1 MSSTQ
6 SSLPKDGI
14 AGLKENFRVDFI
26 SGFLVFLLALPL
38 SLGIAKASEFPT
50 AMGVLTAMIGGVFVS
65 FFAGS
70 RLTIKGPAAGLIT
83 ICAGCVAELGGGG
96 EGWHLALGV
105 IVVASWLQVVLG
117 FLKAG
122 SLSDFIPH
130 SAVHGMLAAIGIIIF
145 SKQIHIL
152 LGIDPA
158 TLKGLSPIG
167 LLERIPDSIMHANQP
182 VALIGIASLIILFG
196 MPKLKIGFLKKIPA
210 PMIVLLLAV
219 PASLMLNFK
228 EIQPAHIL
236 VHIGDFWSSIG
247 YNADFSA
254 IGSFV
259 FWKYVFM
266 FLVVGSLESML
277 TVKAIDGLDP
287 WKRQSDF
294 NKDLAAVGAGNAVSG
309 LLGGL
314 PMISEVARSTANVRF
329 GGRTVWANFFHG
341 FFLLVAMLLIIPV
354 IEMIPNAALA
364 AMLIFVGYVLAS
376 PSLFYKTYKIG
387 SEQLVIFLVTIAA
400 TIATDLLIGI
410 ASGIV
415 VKFFFHMVN
424 GASPRTMFKARYIL
438 RENENGYSLVI
449 QGAAIFSNLMSFKNA
464 FNRLKPSKNVE
475 LDFSKAK
482 LVDHTFME
490 FLKHFEEEYAHTG
503 GTVVVNGFE
512 KFQPFSNH
520 PLAGRK
526 ISKRYKPLEEEVIQ
540 VAKGPLIVNGFGRVQ
555 LVVLFGML
563 CALPLLIVGMS
574 KKNGQG
580 ITAVQQDPT
589 IPLEQ
594 VAHIELLLLENRLA
608 VATTLVT
615 PTPEVISHNVAQI
628 EENIAE
634 IEKTWQAYLTN
645 RLTPAERNMAEKFAT
660 NRNRFINEGLKPVL
674 AALHLEDVKE
684 ANNIVMRKVRPLYQP
699 VGEDIHALVKLQQAD
714 FLAAHREKK

>member
-1 MSSTQ
+1 MSSIQ
-6 SSLPKDGI
+6 SSLPKEGL
-14 AGLKENFRVDFI
+14 AGLRENFRFDFI

-38 SLGIAKASEFPT
+38 SLGIAKASEFPP
-50 AMGVLTAMIGGVFVS
+50 AMGVLTAMIGGLFVS

-83 ICAGCVAELGGGG
+83 ICAGCVTELGGGP

-105 IVVASWLQVVLG
+105 IVVASWIQIILG

-152 LGIDPA
+152 LGIDPS
-158 TLKGLSPIG
+158 TLKGLDPIG
-167 LLERIPDSIMHANQP
+167 LLERIPDSVMHANQP
-182 VALIGIASLIILFG
+182 IALIGLISLIILFG
-196 MPKLKIGFLKKIPA
+196 LPKIKINFFKKIPP
-210 PMIVLLLAV
+210 PMIVLLIAI
-219 PASLMLNFK
+219 PAAFMLSFNTT
-228 EIQPAHIL
+228 QPAHAL
-236 VHIGDFWSSIG
+236 VHIGNFWTSVG
-247 YNADFSA
+247 YNPDFSA
-254 IGSFV
+254 ITSFV

-266 FLVVGSLESML
+266 LLAVGSLESLL
-277 TVKAIDGLDP
+277 TVKAVDGLDP

-294 NKDLAAVGAGNAVSG
+294 NKDLAAVGAGNVVSG

-314 PMISEVARSTANVRF
+314 PMISEVARSSANVRF

-341 FFLLVAMLLIIPV
+341 FFLLIAMLLMIPV

-387 SEQLVIFLVTIAA
+387 SEQLVVFLITIAA

-410 ASGIV
+410 ASGIIA
-415 VKFFFHMVN
+415 KFVIHIVN
-424 GASPRTMFKARYIL
+424 GAPLRSMFKARYTL
-438 RENENGYSLVI
+438 KEKEDEYNLTI
-449 QGAAIFSNLMSFKNA
+449 QGAAIFSNLMGFKNA
-464 FNRLKPSKNVE
+464 FNQLKTGKKVE

-482 LVDHTFME
+482 LVDHSFME
-490 FLKHFEEEYAHTG
+490 FLKHFEEHYTHTG
-503 GTVVVNGFE
+503 GTVIVKGFE
-512 KFQPFSNH
+512 RFQPFSNH

-526 ISKRYKPLEEEVIQ
+526 VSKGYEPLEEELIPVR
-540 VAKGPLIVNGFGRVQ
+540 GPLIVNGFGRAQ
-555 LVVLFGML
+555 LALLFGIL

-574 KKNGQG
+574 KTEQG
-580 ITAVQQDPT
+580 LKVAQQDRT

-594 VAHIELLLLENRLA
+594 VAHIEVLLLENRLA
-608 VATTLVT
+608 VASTLVT
-615 PTPEVISHNVAQI
+615 PTPEVISHNTAQV

-634 IEKTWQAYLTN
+634 IEQTWKAYMAN
-645 RLTPAERNMAEKFAT
+645 RLTPAERTLAEKFAA
-660 NRNRFINEGLKPVL
+660 NRNRFVNEALKPAVV
-674 AALHLEDVKE
+674 ALRADDVKE
-684 ANNIVMRKVRPLYQP
+684 ANSIVVRKIRPLYQP
-699 VGEDIHALVKLQQAD
+699 VEKDIQALVKLQQAD
-714 FLAAHREKK
+714 FLAHRNTK

>member
-1 MSSTQ
+1 MSSIQ
-6 SSLPKDGI
+6 SSLPKEGI
-14 AGLKENFRVDFI
+14 AGLRESFRSDLI

-38 SLGIAKASEFPT
+38 SLGIAKASEFPP
-50 AMGVLTAMIGGVFVS
+50 AMGVLTAMIGGLFVS

-83 ICAGCVAELGGGG
+83 ICAGCVTELGGGP

-105 IVVASWLQVVLG
+105 IVVASWIQIILG

-152 LGIDPA
+152 LGIDPS
-158 TLKGLSPIG
+158 TLKGLDPIG
-167 LLERIPDSIMHANQP
+167 LLERIPDSVMHANQP
-182 VALIGIASLIILFG
+182 IAIIGIISLIILFG
-196 MPKLKIGFLKKIPA
+196 MPKIKINFLKKIPA
-210 PMIVLLLAV
+210 PMIVLLMAI
-219 PASLMLNFK
+219 PAAFMFSFNTT
-228 EIQPAHIL
+228 QPAHAL
-236 VHIGDFWSSIG
+236 VHIGNFWASVG
-247 YNADFSA
+247 YNPDFSA
-254 IGSFV
+254 ITTFV

-266 FLVVGSLESML
+266 LLAVGSLESLL

-294 NKDLAAVGAGNAVSG
+294 NKDLAAVGAGNVVSG

-314 PMISEVARSTANVRF
+314 PMISEVARSSANIRF

-341 FFLLVAMLLIIPV
+341 FFLLAAMLLMIPV

-387 SEQLVIFLVTIAA
+387 SEQLVVFLITIAA
-400 TIATDLLIGI
+400 TLVTDLLIGI
-410 ASGIV
+410 ASGIIT
-415 VKFFFHMVN
+415 KFVIHIVN
-424 GASPRTMFKARYIL
+424 GAPLRSLFKARYTL
-438 RENENGYSLVI
+438 KEKEDGYNLTI
-449 QGAAIFSNLMSFKNA
+449 QGAAIFSNLMGFKNA
-464 FNRLKPSKNVE
+464 FNQLKTGKKVE

-482 LVDHTFME
+482 LVDHSFME
-490 FLKHFEEEYAHTG
+490 YLKHFEEEYIHTG
-503 GTVVVNGFE
+503 GTVIVRGFDR
-512 KFQPFSNH
+512 FQPFSNH

-526 ISKRYKPLEEEVIQ
+526 VSKEYEPLEEELIQ
-540 VAKGPLIVNGFGRVQ
+540 VTGPLIVNGFGRVQ
-555 LVVLFGML
+555 LALLFGML

-574 KKNGQG
+574 KTEQG
-580 ITAVQQDPT
+580 LKIAQQDRT

-594 VAHIELLLLENRLA
+594 VAHIEVLLLENRLA
-608 VATTLVT
+608 IATTLVT
-615 PTPEVISHNVAQI
+615 PTPEIISHNTEQV

-634 IEKTWQAYLTN
+634 IEQTWKTYMAN
-645 RLTPAERNMAEKFAT
+645 HLTPAERILAEQFAA
-660 NRNRFINEGLKPVL
+660 NRNRFVNEALKPIIV
-674 AALHLEDVKE
+674 ALRADDVKE
-684 ANNIVMRKVRPLYQP
+684 ANSIVVRKIRPLYQP
-699 VGEDIHALVKLQQAD
+699 VEKDIQALVKLQQAD
-714 FLAAHREKK
+714 FLAHRNAK

>member
-1 MSSTQ
+1 MSSIQ
-6 SSLPKDGI
+6 SSLPKEGL
-14 AGLKENFRVDFI
+14 AGLRENFRFDFI

-38 SLGIAKASEFPT
+38 SLGIAKASEFPP
-50 AMGVLTAMIGGVFVS
+50 AMGVLTAMIGGLFVS

-83 ICAGCVAELGGGG
+83 ICAGCVTELGGGP

-105 IVVASWLQVVLG
+105 IVVASWIQIILG

-152 LGIDPA
+152 LGIDPS
-158 TLKGLSPIG
+158 TLKGLDPIG
-167 LLERIPDSIMHANQP
+167 LLERIPDSVMHANQP
-182 VALIGIASLIILFG
+182 IALIGLISLIILFG
-196 MPKLKIGFLKKIPA
+196 MPKIKINFLKKIPP
-210 PMIVLLLAV
+210 PMIVLLIAI
-219 PASLMLNFK
+219 PAAFMLSFTTT
-228 EIQPAHIL
+228 QPAHAL
-236 VHIGDFWSSIG
+236 VHIGNFWTSVG
-247 YNADFSA
+247 YNPDFSA
-254 IGSFV
+254 ITSFV

-266 FLVVGSLESML
+266 LLAVGSLESLL
-277 TVKAIDGLDP
+277 TVKAVDGMDP

-294 NKDLAAVGAGNAVSG
+294 NKDLAAVGAGNVVSG

-314 PMISEVARSTANVRF
+314 PMISEVARSSANVRF

-341 FFLLVAMLLIIPV
+341 FFLLIAMLLMIPV

-387 SEQLVIFLVTIAA
+387 SEQLVVFLITIAA

-410 ASGIV
+410 ASGIIA
-415 VKFFFHMVN
+415 KFVIHIVN
-424 GASPRTMFKARYIL
+424 GAPLRSMFKARYTL
-438 RENENGYSLVI
+438 KEKEDEYNLTI
-449 QGAAIFSNLMSFKNA
+449 QGAAIFSNLMGFKNA
-464 FNRLKPSKNVE
+464 FNQLKTGKKVE

-482 LVDHTFME
+482 LVDHSFME
-490 FLKHFEEEYAHTG
+490 FLKHFEEHYTHTG
-503 GTVVVNGFE
+503 GTVIVKGFE
-512 KFQPFSNH
+512 RFQPFSNH

-526 ISKRYKPLEEEVIQ
+526 VSKGYEPLEEELISVR
-540 VAKGPLIVNGFGRVQ
+540 GPLIVNGFGRAQ
-555 LVVLFGML
+555 LALLFGIL

-574 KKNGQG
+574 KTEQG
-580 ITAVQQDPT
+580 LKVAQQDRT

-594 VAHIELLLLENRLA
+594 VAHIEVLLLENRLA
-608 VATTLVT
+608 VASTLVT
-615 PTPEVISHNVAQI
+615 PTPEVISHNTAQV

-634 IEKTWQAYLTN
+634 IEQTWKAYMAN
-645 RLTPAERNMAEKFAT
+645 RLTPAERTLAEKFAA
-660 NRNRFINEGLKPVL
+660 NRNRFVNEALKPAVV
-674 AALHLEDVKE
+674 ALRADDVKE
-684 ANNIVMRKVRPLYQP
+684 ANSIVVRKIRPLYQP
-699 VGEDIHALVKLQQAD
+699 VEKDIQALVKLQQAD
-714 FLAAHREKK
+714 FLAHRNTK

>member
-1 MSSTQ
+1 MSSIQ
-6 SSLPKDGI
+6 STLPKEGL
-14 AGLKENFRVDFI
+14 AGLKENFRFDFI

-38 SLGIAKASEFPT
+38 SLGIAKASEFPP
-50 AMGVLTAMIGGVFVS
+50 AMGVLTAMIGGLFVS

-83 ICAGCVAELGGGG
+83 ICAGCVTELGGGP

-105 IVVASWLQVVLG
+105 IVVASWLQIILG

-152 LGIDPA
+152 LGIDPS
-158 TLKGLSPIG
+158 TLKGLDPIG
-167 LLERIPDSIMHANQP
+167 LLERIPDSVMHANQP
-182 VALIGIASLIILFG
+182 IAIIGMISLIILFG
-196 MPKLKIGFLKKIPA
+196 MPKIKINFLKKIPA
-210 PMIVLLLAV
+210 PMVVLLIAI
-219 PASLMLNFK
+219 PAAFMLDFNTT
-228 EIQPAHIL
+228 QPAHAL
-236 VHIGDFWSSIG
+236 VHIGNFWASVG
-247 YNADFSA
+247 YNPDFSA
-254 IGSFV
+254 ITTFV

-266 FLVVGSLESML
+266 LLAVGSLESLL
-277 TVKAIDGLDP
+277 TVKAVDGLDP

-294 NKDLAAVGAGNAVSG
+294 NKDLAAVGAGNVVSG

-314 PMISEVARSTANVRF
+314 PMISEVARSSANVRF

-341 FFLLVAMLLIIPV
+341 SFLLVAMLLMIPV

-387 SEQLVIFLVTIAA
+387 SEQLVVFLITIAA

-410 ASGIV
+410 ASGILA
-415 VKFFFHMVN
+415 KFVIHIAN
-424 GASPRTMFKARYIL
+424 GAPLRSMFKARYIL
-438 RENENGYSLVI
+438 KEKEEEYHLTI
-449 QGAAIFSNLMSFKNA
+449 QGAAIFSNLMGFKNA
-464 FNRLKPSKNVE
+464 FNQLKAGKKVE

-482 LVDHTFME
+482 LVDHSFME
-490 FLKHFEEEYAHTG
+490 FLKHFEEDYTHTG
-503 GTVVVNGFE
+503 GTVIVKGFDR
-512 KFQPFSNH
+512 FQPFSNH

-526 ISKRYKPLEEEVIQ
+526 VSKGYESLEEELNPVR
-540 VAKGPLIVNGFGRVQ
+540 GPLIVNGFGRVQ
-555 LVVLFGML
+555 LALLFGML

-574 KKNGQG
+574 KTEQG
-580 ITAVQQDPT
+580 LKVTQQDRT

-594 VAHIELLLLENRLA
+594 VAHIEVLLLENRLA
-608 VATTLVT
+608 VASTLVT
-615 PTPEVISHNVAQI
+615 PTPEVISHNTAQV

-634 IEKTWQAYLTN
+634 IEKIWKAYMAN
-645 RLTPAERNMAEKFAT
+645 HLTPAERTLAEKFAA
-660 NRNRFINEGLKPVL
+660 NRNRFVNEALKPAVV
-674 AALHLEDVKE
+674 ALRADDVKE
-684 ANNIVMRKVRPLYQP
+684 ANNIVVRKIRPLYHS
-699 VGEDIHALVKLQQAD
+699 VGEDIHALVKLQQED
-714 FLAAHREKK
+714 FLAHRKI

>member
-1 MSSTQ
+1 MSSIQ
-6 SSLPKDGI
+6 PSLPKEGM
-14 AGLKENFRVDFI
+14 AGLRENFRSDFI

-38 SLGIAKASEFPT
+38 SLGIAKASEFPP
-50 AMGVLTAMIGGVFVS
+50 AMGVLTAMIGGLFVS

-83 ICAGCVAELGGGG
+83 ICAACVTELGGGP

-105 IVVASWLQVVLG
+105 IVVASWLQIILG

-152 LGIDPA
+152 LGIDPS
-158 TLKGLSPIG
+158 TLKGLDPIG
-167 LLERIPDSIMHANQP
+167 LLERIPDSVMHANQP
-182 VALIGIASLIILFG
+182 IAIIGMISLIILFG
-196 MPKLKIGFLKKIPA
+196 LPKIKINFLKKIPA
-210 PMIVLLLAV
+210 PMIVLLIAI
-219 PASLMLNFK
+219 PAAFMLNFNTT
-228 EIQPAHIL
+228 QPAHAL
-236 VHIGDFWSSIG
+236 VHIGNFWASVG
-247 YNADFSA
+247 YNPDFSA
-254 IGSFV
+254 ITTFV

-266 FLVVGSLESML
+266 LLAVGSLESLL
-277 TVKAIDGLDP
+277 TVKAVDGLDP

-294 NKDLAAVGAGNAVSG
+294 NKDLAAVGAGNVVSG

-314 PMISEVARSTANVRF
+314 PMISEVARSSANVRF

-341 FFLLVAMLLIIPV
+341 FFLLVAMLLMIPV

-387 SEQLVIFLVTIAA
+387 SEQLVVFLITIAA

-410 ASGIV
+410 ASGIIA
-415 VKFFFHMVN
+415 KFVIHIVN
-424 GASPRTMFKARYIL
+424 GAPLRSMFKARYTL
-438 RENENGYSLVI
+438 KEKEDEYNLTI
-449 QGAAIFSNLMSFKNA
+449 QGAAIFSNLMGFKNA
-464 FNRLKPSKNVE
+464 FNQLKTGKKVE

-482 LVDHTFME
+482 LVDHSFME
-490 FLKHFEEEYAHTG
+490 FLKHFEEEYTHTG
-503 GTVVVNGFE
+503 GTVIVRGFDR
-512 KFQPFSNH
+512 FQPFSNH

-526 ISKRYKPLEEEVIQ
+526 VSKEYEPLEEELIQ
-540 VAKGPLIVNGFGRVQ
+540 VTGLLIVNGFGRVQ
-555 LVVLFGML
+555 LALLFGML

-574 KKNGQG
+574 KTEQG
-580 ITAVQQDPT
+580 LKIAQQDRT

-594 VAHIELLLLENRLA
+594 VAHIEVLLLENRLA
-608 VATTLVT
+608 IATTLVT
-615 PTPEVISHNVAQI
+615 PTPEIISHNTEQV

-634 IEKTWQAYLTN
+634 IEQTWKAYMAN
-645 RLTPAERNMAEKFAT
+645 QLTPAERILAEKFAA
-660 NRNRFINEGLKPVL
+660 NRNRFVNEALKPVIV
-674 AALHLEDVKE
+674 ALRADDVKE
-684 ANNIVMRKVRPLYQP
+684 ANNIVVRKIRPLYQP
-699 VGEDIHALVKLQQAD
+699 VEKDIQSLVKLQQAD
-714 FLAAHREKK
+714 FLAHRNVK

>member
-1 MSSTQ
+1 MSSIQ
-6 SSLPKDGI
+6 SSLPKEGI
-14 AGLKENFRVDFI
+14 AGLKENFRFDFI

-38 SLGIAKASEFPT
+38 SLGIAKASEFPP
-50 AMGVLTAMIGGVFVS
+50 AMGVLTAMIGGLFVS

-83 ICAGCVAELGGGG
+83 ICAGCVTELGGGP

-105 IVVASWLQVVLG
+105 IVVASWIQIILG

-152 LGIDPA
+152 LGIDPS
-158 TLKGLSPIG
+158 TLKGLGPIG
-167 LLERIPDSIMHANQP
+167 LFERIPDSVMHANHP
-182 VALIGIASLIILFG
+182 IALIGIISLIVLFG
-196 MPKLKIGFLKKIPA
+196 MPKIKNNFLKKIPA
-210 PMIVLLLAV
+210 PMIVLLIAI
-219 PASLMLNFK
+219 PAAFILSFK
-228 EIQPAHIL
+228 TTQPAHAL
-236 VHIGDFWSSIG
+236 VHIGDFWASVG
-247 YNADFSA
+247 YNPDFSA
-254 IGSFV
+254 ITSFV

-266 FLVVGSLESML
+266 LLAVGSLESLL
-277 TVKAIDGLDP
+277 TVKAVDGLDP

-294 NKDLAAVGAGNAVSG
+294 NKDLAAVGAGNVVSG

-314 PMISEVARSTANVRF
+314 PMISEVARSSANVRF
-329 GGRTVWANFFHG
+329 GGRSVWANFFHG
-341 FFLLVAMLLIIPV
+341 FFLLVAMLLMIPV

-387 SEQLVIFLVTIAA
+387 SEQLVVFLVTIAA

-410 ASGIV
+410 ASGIIA
-415 VKFFFHMVN
+415 KFFFHIVN
-424 GASPRTMFKARYIL
+424 GAPLRSMFKARYTL
-438 RENENGYSLVI
+438 KEKEDEYNLTI
-449 QGAAIFSNLMSFKNA
+449 QGAAIFSNLMGFKNA
-464 FNRLKPSKNVE
+464 FNQLEAGKKVE

-490 FLKHFEEEYAHTG
+490 FLKHFEEEYTHAG
-503 GTVVVNGFE
+503 GTVIVKGFE
-512 KFQPFSNH
+512 RFQPFSNH

-526 ISKRYKPLEEEVIQ
+526 VSRGYQPLEEEFTQ
-540 VAKGPLIVNGFGRVQ
+540 ARGPLIVNGFGRVQ
-555 LVVLFGML
+555 LALLFGML

-574 KKNGQG
+574 KTEQG
-580 ITAVQQDPT
+580 LKGVKQDRT

-608 VATTLVT
+608 IASTLVT
-615 PTPEVISHNVAQI
+615 PTPEIISHNTAQV

-634 IEKTWQAYLTN
+634 IEQTWNAYMAN
-645 RLTPAERNMAEKFAT
+645 HLTPAERTLAEKFAA
-660 NRNRFINEGLKPVL
+660 NRNRFINEALKPVL
-674 AALHLEDVKE
+674 IALRTDDVKE
-684 ANNIVMRKVRPLYQP
+684 ANNIVVQKIRPLYQP
-699 VGEDIHALVKLQQAD
+699 VEKDIQALVKLQQAD
-714 FLAAHREKK
+714 FLAHRNTK

>member
-1 MSSTQ
+1 MSSIQ
-6 SSLPKDGI
+6 SSFPKEGI
-14 AGLKENFRVDFI
+14 AGLKENFRFDFI

-38 SLGIAKASEFPT
+38 SLGIAKASEFPP
-50 AMGVLTAMIGGVFVS
+50 AMGVLTAMIGGLFVS

-83 ICAGCVAELGGGG
+83 ICAGCVTELGGGP

-105 IVVASWLQVVLG
+105 IVVASWIQIILG

-152 LGIDPA
+152 LGIDPS
-158 TLKGLSPIG
+158 TLKGLDPIG
-167 LLERIPDSIMHANQP
+167 LLERIPDSVMHANQP
-182 VALIGIASLIILFG
+182 IAIIGMISLIILFG
-196 MPKLKIGFLKKIPA
+196 MPKIKINFLKKIPA
-210 PMIVLLLAV
+210 PMIVLLIAI
-219 PASLMLNFK
+219 PAAFMLDFNTT
-228 EIQPAHIL
+228 QPAHAL
-236 VHIGDFWSSIG
+236 VHIGNFWASVG
-247 YNADFSA
+247 YNPDFSA
-254 IGSFV
+254 ITTFV

-266 FLVVGSLESML
+266 LLAVGSLESLL
-277 TVKAIDGLDP
+277 TVKAVDGLDP

-294 NKDLAAVGAGNAVSG
+294 NKDLAAVGAGNVVSG

-314 PMISEVARSTANVRF
+314 PMISEVARSSANVRF

-341 FFLLVAMLLIIPV
+341 FFLLVAMLLMIPV

-387 SEQLVIFLVTIAA
+387 SEQLVVFLITIAA

-415 VKFFFHMVN
+415 AKFIIHIVN
-424 GASPRTMFKARYIL
+424 GAPLRSMFKARYTL
-438 RENENGYSLVI
+438 KEKEDEYNLTI
-449 QGAAIFSNLMSFKNA
+449 QGAAIFSNLMGFKNA
-464 FNRLKPSKNVE
+464 FNQLKTGKKVE

-482 LVDHTFME
+482 LVDHSFME
-490 FLKHFEEEYAHTG
+490 FLKHFEEDYTHTG
-503 GTVVVNGFE
+503 GTVIVKGFDR
-512 KFQPFSNH
+512 FQPFSNH

-526 ISKRYKPLEEEVIQ
+526 VSKGYEPLEEELTHIR
-540 VAKGPLIVNGFGRVQ
+540 GPLIVNGFGRVQ
-555 LVVLFGML
+555 LALLFGML

-574 KKNGQG
+574 KTEQG
-580 ITAVQQDPT
+580 LKVAQQDRT

-594 VAHIELLLLENRLA
+594 VAHIEVLLLENRLA
-608 VATTLVT
+608 VASTLVT
-615 PTPEVISHNVAQI
+615 PTPEVISHNTAQV

-634 IEKTWQAYLTN
+634 IEKTWDAYMAN
-645 RLTPAERNMAEKFAT
+645 HLTPAERTLAEKFAA
-660 NRNRFINEGLKPVL
+660 NRNRFVNEALKPAVV
-674 AALHLEDVKE
+674 ALRADDVRE
-684 ANNIVMRKVRPLYQP
+684 ANNIVVRKIRPLYHS
-699 VGEDIHALVKLQQAD
+699 VGEDIHALVKLQQED
-714 FLAAHREKK
+714 FLAHRKI

>member
-1 MSSTQ
+1 MSSIQ
-6 SSLPKDGI
+6 PSLPKEGM
-14 AGLKENFRVDFI
+14 AGLRENFRSDFI

-38 SLGIAKASEFPT
+38 SLGIAKASEFPP
-50 AMGVLTAMIGGVFVS
+50 AMGVLTAMIGGLFVS

-83 ICAGCVAELGGGG
+83 ICAACVTELGGGP

-105 IVVASWLQVVLG
+105 IVVASWLQIILG

-152 LGIDPA
+152 LGIDPS
-158 TLKGLSPIG
+158 TLKGLDPIG
-167 LLERIPDSIMHANQP
+167 LLERIPDSVMHANQP
-182 VALIGIASLIILFG
+182 IAIIGMISLIILFG
-196 MPKLKIGFLKKIPA
+196 LPKIKINFLKKIPA
-210 PMIVLLLAV
+210 PMIVLLIAI
-219 PASLMLNFK
+219 PAAFMLNFNTT
-228 EIQPAHIL
+228 QPAHAL
-236 VHIGDFWSSIG
+236 VHIGNFWASVG
-247 YNADFSA
+247 YNPDFSA
-254 IGSFV
+254 ITTFV

-266 FLVVGSLESML
+266 LLAVGSLESLL
-277 TVKAIDGLDP
+277 TVKAVDGLDP

-294 NKDLAAVGAGNAVSG
+294 NKDLAAVGAGNVVSG

-314 PMISEVARSTANVRF
+314 PMISEVARSSANVRF

-341 FFLLVAMLLIIPV
+341 FFLLVAMLLMIPV

-387 SEQLVIFLVTIAA
+387 SEQLVVFLITIAA

-410 ASGIV
+410 ASGIIA
-415 VKFFFHMVN
+415 KFVIHIVN
-424 GASPRTMFKARYIL
+424 GAPLRSMFKARYTL
-438 RENENGYSLVI
+438 KEKEDEYNLTI
-449 QGAAIFSNLMSFKNA
+449 QGAAIFSNLMGFKNA
-464 FNRLKPSKNVE
+464 FNQLKTGKKVE

-482 LVDHTFME
+482 LVDHSFME
-490 FLKHFEEEYAHTG
+490 FLKHFEEEYTHTG
-503 GTVVVNGFE
+503 GTVIVRGFDR
-512 KFQPFSNH
+512 FQPFSNH

-526 ISKRYKPLEEEVIQ
+526 VSKEYEPLEEELIQ
-540 VAKGPLIVNGFGRVQ
+540 VTGLLIVNGFGRVQ
-555 LVVLFGML
+555 LALLFGML

-574 KKNGQG
+574 KTEQG
-580 ITAVQQDPT
+580 LKIAQQDRT

-594 VAHIELLLLENRLA
+594 VAHIEVLLLENRLA
-608 VATTLVT
+608 IATTLVT
-615 PTPEVISHNVAQI
+615 PTPEIISHNTEQV

-634 IEKTWQAYLTN
+634 IEQTWKAYMAN
-645 RLTPAERNMAEKFAT
+645 QLTPAERILAEKFAA
-660 NRNRFINEGLKPVL
+660 NRNRFVNEALKPVIV
-674 AALHLEDVKE
+674 ALRADDVKE
-684 ANNIVMRKVRPLYQP
+684 ANHIVVRKIRPLYHA
-699 VGEDIHALVKLQQAD
+699 VGKDIQALVKLQQDD
-714 FLAAHREKK
+714 FLAHRKI

>member
-1 MSSTQ
+1 MSTTQ
-6 SSLPKDGI
+6 SSLPKEGI
-14 AGLKENFRVDFI
+14 AGLKENFRFDFI

-38 SLGIAKASEFPT
+38 SLGIAKASEFPP
-50 AMGVLTAMIGGVFVS
+50 AMGVLTAMIGGLFVS

-83 ICAGCVAELGGGG
+83 ICAGCVTELGGGP

-105 IVVASWLQVVLG
+105 IVVASWLQIILG

-152 LGIDPA
+152 LGIDPS
-158 TLKGLSPIG
+158 TLKGLDPIG
-167 LLERIPDSIMHANQP
+167 LLERIPDSVMHANQP
-182 VALIGIASLIILFG
+182 IAIIGMISLIILFG
-196 MPKLKIGFLKKIPA
+196 LPKIKINFLKKIPA
-210 PMIVLLLAV
+210 PMVVLLIAI
-219 PASLMLNFK
+219 PAAFMLDFNTT
-228 EIQPAHIL
+228 QPAHAL
-236 VHIGDFWSSIG
+236 VHIGNFWASVG
-247 YNADFSA
+247 YNPDFSA
-254 IGSFV
+254 ITTFV

-266 FLVVGSLESML
+266 LLAVGSLESLL
-277 TVKAIDGLDP
+277 TVKAVDGLDP

-294 NKDLAAVGAGNAVSG
+294 NKDLAAVGAGNVVSG

-314 PMISEVARSTANVRF
+314 PMISEVARSSANVRF

-341 FFLLVAMLLIIPV
+341 FFLLVAMLLMIPV

-387 SEQLVIFLVTIAA
+387 SEQLVVFLITIAA

-415 VKFFFHMVN
+415 AKFIIHIVN
-424 GASPRTMFKARYIL
+424 GAPLRSMFKARYTL
-438 RENENGYSLVI
+438 KEKEEEYNLTI
-449 QGAAIFSNLMSFKNA
+449 QGAAIFSNLMGFKNA
-464 FNRLKPSKNVE
+464 FNQLKTGKKVE

-482 LVDHTFME
+482 LVDHSFME
-490 FLKHFEEEYAHTG
+490 FLKHFEEDYTHTG
-503 GTVVVNGFE
+503 GTVIVKGFDR
-512 KFQPFSNH
+512 FQLFSNH

-526 ISKRYKPLEEEVIQ
+526 VSKGYEPLEEELIQ
-540 VAKGPLIVNGFGRVQ
+540 VRGPLIVNGFGRVQ
-555 LVVLFGML
+555 LALLFGML

-574 KKNGQG
+574 KTEQG
-580 ITAVQQDPT
+580 LKVAQQDRT

-594 VAHIELLLLENRLA
+594 VAHIEVLLLENRLA
-608 VATTLVT
+608 VASTLVT
-615 PTPEVISHNVAQI
+615 PTPEVISHNTAQV

-634 IEKTWQAYLTN
+634 IEKTWDAYMAN
-645 RLTPAERNMAEKFAT
+645 HLTPAERTLAEKFAA
-660 NRNRFINEGLKPVL
+660 NRNRFVNEALKPAVV
-674 AALHLEDVKE
+674 ALRADDVKE
-684 ANNIVMRKVRPLYQP
+684 ANNIVVRKIRPLYQP
-699 VGEDIHALVKLQQAD
+699 VEKDIQALVKLQQAD
-714 FLAAHREKK
+714 FLAHRNAR